1 MSVENTPMAG
11 PGPADSPRGG
21 SGFAPNGDDSYAVF
35 VLGASG
41 DLAHKKTYPSLYE
54 LYVKGL
60 LPTSTVVVGYA
71 RSAMSDDAFR
81 ATIRGKLK
89 GGSDEQRA
97 AFVNMCIYRNG
108 SGYDDKEAFAKAS
121 LARFGRQSRLARVG
135 LARRGGMRACVARRW
150 SIPRTLG
157 SVAAVSACGAR
168 CRRCVAAHHDLTLRL
183 YLRLARAV
191 PLPPLPPTQISAEV
205 DNMED
210 ELRGAGVCGRVF
222 YFAIPPS
229 VFVTAAEMVHAS
241 GLVRGASEG

>member
-1 MSVENTPMAG
+1 MSVENTPLAG

-21 SGFAPNGDDSYAVF
+21 SGFAPNGEDSYAVF

-60 LPTSTVVVGYA
+60 LPSSTVVVGYA

-121 LARFGRQSRLARVG
+121 VARARFTAGLLSLARSPRTSRRHVRSRQALQGHATRTLQ
-135 LARRGGMRACVARRW
+135 RRGSRSCAVRPGRA
-150 SIPRTLG
+150 T
-157 SVAAVSACGAR
+157 
-168 CRRCVAAHHDLTLRL
+168 AHHRVTLRL
-183 YLRLARAV
+183 F
-191 PLPPLPPTQISAEV
+191 
-205 DNMED
+205 
-210 ELRGAGVCGRVF
+210 CG
-222 YFAIPPS
+222 
-229 VFVTAAEMVHAS
+229 
-241 GLVRGASEG
+241 